1 MTWYVTPLEDWNDG
15 HGIRSIGT
23 ASTAA
28 ELADF
33 AGTVEATIR
42 SGDNPIGHLHH
53 LELSPRQRRDALRVG
68 AHEHSWLI
76 AGRRHRHAHGRWLLA
91 NCPDQSIYDPP
102 TPDPRM
108 YRYPKPRW
116 VGIQGLA
123 RSGRESKA
131 NKQLRLM

>member
-33 AGTVEATIR
+33 AGTIEATIR

-53 LELSPRQRRDALRVG
+53 LELSPRQHRDALRVG
-68 AHEHSWLI
+68 AHEHTWLI
-76 AGRRHRHAHGRWLLA
+76 AGRRHRHAHGCWLLA
-91 NCPDQSIYDPP
+91 SQPDQSIYDPP
-102 TPDPRM
+102 EPDPRM

-123 RSGRESKA
+123 RSGRKAKA
-131 NKQLRLM
+131 NNQLTLI